1 MSTSESVVAVI
12 KQPEAPAVAVPDEKE
27 GVIKKEISVIEAKAG
42 EVVIVDEESYQ
53 SAVEFGRMIQTKAA
67 EVKDFFKPMKDA
79 ANKAHKEICAREKA
93 MLEPL
98 DSAKKILQKT
108 VGDYQFEQER
118 IRREAE
124 EAAKK
129 AAQEE
134 AERNLQKAVDAEAN
148 GDADAASAAL
158 EEAEFAETMAA
169 STVVE
174 SSAPVAK
181 GATVKVD
188 YEITSCNEELV
199 PVKVGDTVIRPVDEK
214 AVLKA
219 IRESGGK
226 IQISG
231 VTYKEVPKTS
241 FRRF

>member
-12 KQPEAPAVAVPDEKE
+12 KQPEEPAIAVPDEKE
-27 GVIKKEISVIEAKAG
+27 GEIKNEVSVIEAKAS
-42 EVVIVDEESYQ
+42 EVVITDDESYQ
-53 SAVEFGRMIQTKAA
+53 SAVEFGRMIQTKTT
-67 EVKDFFKPMKDA
+67 EVKDFFKPMKDV

-98 DSAKKILQKT
+98 EAAKKVLQQT
-108 VGDYQFEQER
+108 VGAYQFEQER
-118 IRREAE
+118 KRREE
-124 EAAKK
+124 EELARK

-134 AERNLQKAVDAEAN
+134 AERNLQKAVEAEAN
-148 GDADAASAAL
+148 GDADAASAAF
-158 EEAEFAETMAA
+158 EEATFAESMAA

-226 IQISG
+226 IQIPG

>member
-27 GVIKKEISVIEAKAG
+27 SEIKNEVSVIEANAKA
-42 EVVIVDEESYQ
+42 VKITDEASFQVAAEL
-53 SAVEFGRMIQTKAA
+53 GRTIQTKITFIAS
-67 EVKDFFKPMKDA
+67 FFEPMKSA
-79 ANKAHKEICAREKA
+79 AYKAHKEICKREKD
-93 MLEPL
+93 MLAPL
-98 DSAKKILQKT
+98 EESKKLVQKA

-124 EAAKK
+124 EAARK

-134 AERNLQKAVDAEAN
+134 AERNLQKAVEAEEN

-158 EEAEFAETMAA
+158 EEATFAESMAA

-226 IQISG
+226 IQIPG

>member
-1 MSTSESVVAVI
+1 MNSVEKVVAVVKTEGESLI
-12 KQPEAPAVAVPDEKE
+12 KAPNEKE
-27 GVIKKEISVIEAKAG
+27 GAIKKEVSIIEARAK
-42 EVVIVDEESYQ
+42 EFVINDDATYQAAVD
-53 SAVEFGRMIQTKAA
+53 FGRTIQTKTAD
-67 EVKDFFKPMKDA
+67 VKDFFKPMKDA
-79 ANKAHKEICAREKA
+79 ANKVHKEICAREKA
-93 MLEPL
+93 ILEPL

-118 IRREAE
+118 KRREE
-124 EAAKK
+124 EELARK

-148 GDADAASAAL
+148 GDADAASAAF
-158 EEAEFAETMAA
+158 EEATFAESMAA

-174 SSAPVAK
+174 PSTPVAK

-188 YEITSCNEELV
+188 YEITSCKEELV

-226 IQISG
+226 IQIPG
-231 VTYKEVPKTS
+231 VTYREVPKTT